1 MTTQKAAEFIFADDK
16 GWSEVGVLHA
26 ACYWHSMN
34 FTRAGTN
41 WKSIPRAILFF
52 MRAATEL
59 FSRPCCS
66 ILATLGPSQNAGGSQ
81 HQRYRSEAACSVGVA
96 NEYEGIYGF
105 NES

>member
-59 FSRPCCS
+59 FSRRFCS
-66 ILATLGPSQNAGGSQ
+66 ILATWALRKRSKVPTPEIPLPSRLSSWRCKRMPGWRGKF
-81 HQRYRSEAACSVGVA
+81 YLP
-96 NEYEGIYGF
+96 
-105 NES
+105 